1 MLATADKLAVPLA
14 MAVGTN
20 QWEVQIYLLDCLALK
35 FPPSVIFVL
44 THQTEFLEEKKRI
57 ASLRK

>member
-14 MAVGTN
+14 MAVDTN
-20 QWEVQIYLLDCLALK
+20 QWEVQIYLFDCLTLK

-44 THQTEFLEEKKRI
+44 TK
-57 ASLRK
+57 